1 MMKEKE
7 EQHLE
12 WLQQHQTTEPHL
24 GLERVRRLLA
34 LRESAFASIGHSCCW
49 YQWKRIN
56 NCAFTSAFASKE
68 ATCWNVYITLSDVL

>member
-34 LRESAFASIGHSCCW
+34 LRGNPHLQVSVIHVAGTNGKD
-49 YQWKRIN
+49 QQLRIYVSF
-56 NCAFTSAFASKE
+56 CKQRS
-68 ATCWNVYITLSDVL
+68 YVLERLHHLI